1 MNHQEKTMPETIR
14 RYIDSRMAGSAST
27 LEIIEGI
34 SHEFH
39 IPARTAYEMLQ
50 EYLLLQRP
58 RCL

>member
-1 MNHQEKTMPETIR
+1 MPETIR